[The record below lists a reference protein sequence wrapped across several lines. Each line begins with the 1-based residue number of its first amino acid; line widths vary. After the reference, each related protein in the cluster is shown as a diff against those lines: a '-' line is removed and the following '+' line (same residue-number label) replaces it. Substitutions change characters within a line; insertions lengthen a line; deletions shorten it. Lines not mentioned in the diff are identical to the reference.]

1 MEIPNREVSKE
12 GGKGIMFTS
21 SPLKMRNSPCSSQN
35 DVIGTV
41 ITKGKT
47 KIPTGEVTCP
57 MYI

>member
-21 SPLKMRNSPCSSQN
+21 SPLRMRNSPCSSQN

-41 ITKGKT
+41 IPILQKGRLRFQL
-47 KIPTGEVTCP
+47 VT
-57 MYI
+57 